1 LLHILVYHP
10 NRWVYKLSMKKTFEL
25 AVQNHQKNNLE
36 VAQKLYNEI
45 LQKNPNHAGANS
57 NLGIIFKGLGKI
69 EEARSC
75 YEKAIEINPN
85 HANAHNNLGNLLK
98 DLGEIEKAK
107 ACYEKAIEINPKDAN
122 AHDNLG
128 TIFVKLNEFQKAKSC
143 LEKVIEINPN
153 HTDAYNNLGT
163 VFLELGEIEKAKSCY
178 EKATEINPNHADAHN
193 NLGIIFK
200 QLEEIEKA
208 KSCYE
213 KAIEINPNHS
223 DAHGNLG
230 VIFKQLR
237 ELQKAKACYKKA
249 IEINPNHADAHSN
262 LGVVFF
268 DELGDLKKSKSCY
281 ERAIEINPNHADAH
295 NNLGVVYN
303 ELEENQKAIS
313 HFEKASQ
320 IKPNSISV
328 RKNIASYY
336 ISRLDNYEKA
346 INYSHMALKTKK
358 ESTKFT
364 NQIISSFKLKHDVQQ
379 AKYLSSKN
387 YKLKGIDAF
396 QKIGEEILNRKENK
410 FNKNILL
417 NQDEIK
423 ALLPFYNESF
433 VYKPKVISES
443 CINPNK
449 NWLKIEDEY
458 LNSSNQIMYIDD
470 FLSDEAIKELREF
483 SLVSKVWNSLYQNK
497 YLGAF
502 SDIGFSSTIHLQ
514 IANDLKEKLPKLFGP
529 HRLGKFW
536 GFKYDST
543 LGKGINIHADAAIH
557 NLNFWITPDEYNNNK
572 NSGGLKVYDVPSP
585 DNWTFNDYNA
595 SYSGD
600 KIHNFLNDNNANCT
614 NVPYKFNRAV
624 LFNSAYF
631 HETDEIDFK
640 DEYEGRRINNTYLFG
655 IRIVKKN

>member
-1 LLHILVYHP
+1 
-10 NRWVYKLSMKKTFEL
+10 MKKTFEL

-128 TIFVKLNEFQKAKSC
+128 TIFVKLNEFQKAKNC

-178 EKATEINPNHADAHN
+178 EKAT
-193 NLGIIFK
+193 
-200 QLEEIEKA
+200 
-208 KSCYE
+208 
-213 KAIEINPNHS
+213 
-223 DAHGNLG
+223 
-230 VIFKQLR
+230 
-237 ELQKAKACYKKA
+237 
-249 IEINPNHADAHSN
+249 
-262 LGVVFF
+262 
-268 DELGDLKKSKSCY
+268 
-281 ERAIEINPNHADAH
+281 EINPNHADAH

-624 LFNSAYF
+624 LFNSDYF